1 MISYFC
7 EENNRLKMSINNGK
21 TWVDLGPAED
31 GCLEE
36 AESFNPCDYCSLASE
51 CCCQNGIVCMG
62 PDGPIY
68 APCVDDVNV
77 QNNIL
82 KTYQAIMNKWERKW
96 KYEYKTKEEK
106 EMNKVLELY
115 VEREKNKIRK
125 EYREL
130 RENAVN
136 EDIKIKEFNNIVNT
150 FKEDLNNLVD
160 TTIIENPQGQVF
172 VKTGYELDLP
182 VAISHEYKDSITRP
196 LYKEEEEAISK
207 INDFNEEVNA
217 LLSISDDKDY
227 QIEVLTKYDILN
239 KKGMMN

>member
-1 MISYFC
+1 MGRLIITNFC
-7 EENNRLKMSINNGK
+7 EENNRLKMSIDNGK
-21 TWVDLGPAED
+21 TWTDLGPAED

-36 AESFNPCDYCSLASE
+36 EVKHFNPCDYCSLPDKR
-51 CCCQNGIVCMG
+51 CCDKMATKVC
-62 PDGPIY
+62 
-68 APCVDDVNV
+68 
-77 QNNIL
+77 QNNIENNI
-82 KTYQAIMNKWERKW
+82 QNRQW

-115 VEREKNKIRK
+115 VEREKSKIRK
-125 EYREL
+125 EYKEL

-136 EDIKIKEFNNIVNT
+136 EDIKIKEFNNIINT

-182 VAISHEYKDSITRP
+182 VEISSEYKENITKP
-196 LYKEEEEAISK
+196 LYKEEVEAFRK
-207 INDFNEEVNA
+207 INDFENEVNA
-217 LLSISDDKDY
+217 LLSISNDKDY
-227 QIEVLTKYDILN
+227 QIEVLTKYGILN